1 MKRIMKNRKIGWTI
15 LFFALFI
22 GGMLAINRDAGY
34 AANQTGTVVVSNT
47 LNVRSGAGTTYEILD
62 TLSNGAKVTILQ
74 TQNGWYQISY
84 TKTGGT
90 TATGYVSSSYVAL
103 DSAATPTPTPSSIPQ
118 PVVSYRTETTYE
130 PISVAAKTSKKVKVY
145 KKAGGSYLKVSKKIV
160 QLSKSKKVT
169 IVGESLVKNKK
180 WFKVKFTYK
189 KKTRTGYIRNIYV
202 KMTLKKK
209 ANAAIYN
216 LKSAAKV
223 HTKAGASAP
232 YKKSNGKIV
241 KVKKG
246 STVKIGK
253 EKMSG
258 KTKWYRIY
266 FTYGGKTVNGFVS
279 SKYVKLAKTK
289 KTTKV
294 KVTAMSDK
302 EFEKYMTSQGFPDS
316 YKVYLRI
323 LHQKYPYWQFVA
335 YRPGIN
341 WNDAVT
347 AECKLGVNLISNS
360 KSEAWKSKE
369 EGAYDAATGKWK
381 VFDGSTWV
389 AASKAAISYY
399 MDPRNFMN
407 ERNIFMFESLEY
419 QSQYQVSSGIN
430 TILKN
435 TPFAGKSF
443 SYKDIDTGA
452 SKTMTYTNAFLAAA
466 KVSGVSP
473 YHLASRV
480 KQEVVTSATTTSI
493 AVTGTNATYPGIY
506 NFYNIGATS
515 SSNPALNGLKWAKSG
530 TTYLRPWTDPYRSIV
545 GGAQYIGTKYINL
558 GQNTGYLQKF
568 NLTPNERYEHQYM
581 TNVEAAY
588 SEAIKTKNAYA
599 GTMDSSPLVF
609 SIPIFENMPASA
621 CAAPQ

>member
-1 MKRIMKNRKIGWTI
+1 MKNRKIVWFT

-22 GGMLAINRDAGY
+22 GGGLAINRDSGY
-34 AANQTGTVVVSNT
+34 AANQTGTVVVSST
-47 LNVRSGAGTTYEILD
+47 LNVRSGAGTTYGIID
-62 TLSNGAKVTILQ
+62 TLSNGAKVTVLQ
-74 TQNGWYQISY
+74 TQTGWYQISY
-84 TKTGGT
+84 TKADGT
-90 TATGYVSSSYVAL
+90 KATGYVSSSYVAL
-103 DSAATPTPTPSSIPQ
+103 DSPATPTPTPVPTAIPQ
-118 PVVSYRTETTYE
+118 PVVSYRTETTYQ
-130 PISVAAKTSKKVKVY
+130 PISVAATTSKKVKVY
-145 KKAGGSYLKVSKKIV
+145 KKAGGKYLKVSKKTV
-160 QLSKSKKVT
+160 SLSKKKKVT
-169 IVGESLVKNKK
+169 IVGESLKKNKK

-189 KKTRTGYIRNIYV
+189 KKTRTGYLRNIYV
-202 KMTLKKK
+202 KMKLKKK
-209 ANAAIYN
+209 VNATIYN

-232 YKKSNGKIV
+232 YKKSKGKII

-266 FTYGGKTVNGFVS
+266 FDYDGKTVNGYVS

-289 KTTKV
+289 KTKKV

-302 EFEKYMTSQGFPDS
+302 DFEKYMTSQGFPDS
-316 YKVYLRI
+316 YKVNLRI

-360 KSEAWKSKE
+360 KSAAWKSKE
-369 EGAYDAATGKWK
+369 EGAYDAATGTWK

-399 MDPRNFMN
+399 MDPRNFIN

-419 QSQYQVSSGIN
+419 QSQYQVASGIN

-435 TPFAGKSF
+435 TPFAGKSLN
-443 SYKDIDTGA
+443 YKDLDTGA
-452 SKTMTYTNAFLAAA
+452 SKSMTYTNAFLAAA
-466 KVSGVSP
+466 KSSGVSP

-493 AVTGTNATYPGIY
+493 AVTGTNAAYPGIY

-515 SSNPALNGLKWAKSG
+515 SSNPALNGLKWAKSDLSETVDGPVPFDCGRSPVYRYKVHQPG
-530 TTYLRPWTDPYRSIV
+530 TEYR
-545 GGAQYIGTKYINL
+545 
-558 GQNTGYLQKF
+558 
-568 NLTPNERYEHQYM
+568 
-581 TNVEAAY
+581 
-588 SEAIKTKNAYA
+588 
-599 GTMDSSPLVF
+599 
-609 SIPIFENMPASA
+609 IFAEI
-621 CAAPQ
+621 

>member
-1 MKRIMKNRKIGWTI
+1 MKKRKLGWAL
-15 LFFALFI
+15 LFFVLFA
-22 GGMLAINRDAGY
+22 GAMLAVNRDDGY
-34 AANQTGTVVVSNT
+34 AANQTGTVVVSSA
-47 LNVRSGAGTTYEILD
+47 LNVRSGAGTTYGIID

-74 TQNGWYQISY
+74 TQNGWYQVSY
-84 TKTGGT
+84 KKADGT
-90 TATGYVSSSYVAL
+90 SATGYVSSSYVAL
-103 DSAATPTPTPSSIPQ
+103 DSAATPTPTQASTSTPQ
-118 PVVSYRTETTYE
+118 TVVSYRTETTYQ
-130 PISVAAKTSKKVKVY
+130 PISVAAATSKKVKVY
-145 KKAGGSYLKVSKKIV
+145 KKAGGKYLKVSKKTV
-160 QLSKSKKVT
+160 QLAKKKKVT
-169 IVGESLVKNKK
+169 IVGETLKKNKK

-209 ANAAIYN
+209 ANASIYN

-232 YKKSNGKIV
+232 YKKISGKIV

-266 FTYGGKTVNGFVS
+266 FTYGGKTVNGYVS
-279 SKYVKLAKTK
+279 SKFVKLAKTK

-294 KVTAMSDK
+294 KVTAMSDT

-316 YKVYLRI
+316 YKANLRA

-341 WNDAVT
+341 WSDAVA
-347 AECKLGVNLISNS
+347 AESKLGVNLISNS

-369 EGAYDAATGKWK
+369 TGAYDAATGKWT
-381 VFDGSTWV
+381 VFDGTTWV

-399 MDPRNFMN
+399 MDPRNFIN
-407 ERNIFMFESLEY
+407 ERTIFMFESLEY

-435 TPFAGKSF
+435 TPFYGKSF
-443 SYKDIDTGA
+443 SYKEVDTGA
-452 SKTMTYTNAFLAAA
+452 AKTMSYTNAFLAAA
-466 KVSGVSP
+466 KSSGVSP

-515 SSNPALNGLKWAKSG
+515 SSNPALNGLKWANSG

-545 GGAQYIGTKYINL
+545 GGAQYIGEKYINR

-568 NLTPNERYEHQYM
+568 NLTANQRYEHQYM

-599 GTMDSSPLVF
+599 GTMDSTPLVF

>member
-1 MKRIMKNRKIGWTI
+1 MKKRKLGWAL
-15 LFFALFI
+15 LFFVLLT
-22 GGMLAINRDAGY
+22 GGMLAVNRDDGY
-34 AANQTGTVVVSNT
+34 AANQTGTVVVSSA
-47 LNVRSGAGTTYEILD
+47 LNVRSGAGTTYGIID

-74 TQNGWYQISY
+74 TQNGWYQVSY
-84 TKTGGT
+84 KKADGT
-90 TATGYVSSSYVAL
+90 SATGYVSSSYVAL
-103 DSAATPTPTPSSIPQ
+103 DSAATPTPTQASTSTPQ
-118 PVVSYRTETTYE
+118 TVVSYRTETTYQ
-130 PISVAAKTSKKVKVY
+130 PISVAAATSKKVKVY
-145 KKAGGSYLKVSKKIV
+145 KKAGGNYLKVSKKTV
-160 QLSKSKKVT
+160 QLAKKKKVT
-169 IVGESLVKNKK
+169 IVGETLKKNKK

-209 ANAAIYN
+209 ANASIYN

-232 YKKSNGKIV
+232 YKKISGKIV

-266 FTYGGKTVNGFVS
+266 FTYGGKTVNGYVS
-279 SKYVKLAKTK
+279 SKFVKLAKTK

-294 KVTAMSDK
+294 KVTAMSDT

-316 YKVYLRI
+316 YKANLRA

-341 WNDAVT
+341 WSDAVA
-347 AECKLGVNLISNS
+347 AESKLGVNLISNS
-360 KSEAWKSKE
+360 KSESWKSKE
-369 EGAYDAATGKWK
+369 TGAYDAATGKWT
-381 VFDGSTWV
+381 VFDGTTWV

-399 MDPRNFMN
+399 MDPRNFIN
-407 ERNIFMFESLEY
+407 ERTIFMFESLEY

-435 TPFAGKSF
+435 TPFYGKSF
-443 SYKDIDTGA
+443 SYKELDTGA
-452 SKTMTYTNAFLAAA
+452 AKTMSYTNAFLAAA
-466 KVSGVSP
+466 KSSGVSP

-515 SSNPALNGLKWAKSG
+515 SSNPALNGLKWANSG

-545 GGAQYIGTKYINL
+545 GGAQYIGEKYINR

-568 NLTPNERYEHQYM
+568 NLTANQRYEHQYM

-599 GTMDSSPLVF
+599 GTMDSTPLVF

>member
-1 MKRIMKNRKIGWTI
+1 MKKRKLGWAL
-15 LFFALFI
+15 LFFVLFV
-22 GGMLAINRDAGY
+22 GAMLAVNRDDGY
-34 AANQTGTVVVSNT
+34 AANQTGTVVVSSA
-47 LNVRSGAGTTYEILD
+47 LNVRSGAGTTYGIID

-74 TQNGWYQISY
+74 TQNGWYQVSY
-84 TKTGGT
+84 KKADGT
-90 TATGYVSSSYVAL
+90 SATGYVSSSYVAL
-103 DSAATPTPTPSSIPQ
+103 DSAATPTPTQASTSTPQ
-118 PVVSYRTETTYE
+118 TVVSYRTETTYQ
-130 PISVAAKTSKKVKVY
+130 PISVAAATSKKVKVY
-145 KKAGGSYLKVSKKIV
+145 KKAGGKYLKVSKKTV
-160 QLSKSKKVT
+160 QLAKKKKVT
-169 IVGESLVKNKK
+169 IVGETLKKNKK

-189 KKTRTGYIRNIYV
+189 KKKRTGYIRNIYV

-209 ANAAIYN
+209 ANASIYN

-232 YKKSNGKIV
+232 YKKISGKIV

-266 FTYGGKTVNGFVS
+266 FTYGGKTVNGYVS
-279 SKYVKLAKTK
+279 SKFVKLAKTK

-294 KVTAMSDK
+294 KVTAMSDT

-316 YKVYLRI
+316 YKANLRA

-341 WNDAVT
+341 WGDAVA
-347 AECKLGVNLISNS
+347 AESKLGVNLISNS

-369 EGAYDAATGKWK
+369 TGAYDAATGKWT
-381 VFDGSTWV
+381 VFDGTTWV

-399 MDPRNFMN
+399 MDPRNFIN
-407 ERNIFMFESLEY
+407 ERTIFMFESLEY

-435 TPFAGKSF
+435 TPFYGKSF
-443 SYKDIDTGA
+443 SYKEVDTGA
-452 SKTMTYTNAFLAAA
+452 AKTMSYTNAFLAAA
-466 KVSGVSP
+466 KSSGVSP

-515 SSNPALNGLKWAKSG
+515 SSNPALNGLKWANSG

-545 GGAQYIGTKYINL
+545 GGAQYIGEKYINR

-568 NLTPNERYEHQYM
+568 NLTANQRYEHQYM

-599 GTMDSSPLVF
+599 GTMDSTPLVF

>member
-1 MKRIMKNRKIGWTI
+1 MKKRKLGWAL
-15 LFFALFI
+15 LFFVLFA
-22 GGMLAINRDAGY
+22 GAMLAVNRDDGY
-34 AANQTGTVVVSNT
+34 AANQTGTVVVSSA
-47 LNVRSGAGTTYEILD
+47 LNVRSGAGTTYGIID

-74 TQNGWYQISY
+74 TQNGWYQVSY
-84 TKTGGT
+84 KKADGT
-90 TATGYVSSSYVAL
+90 SATGYVSSSYVAL
-103 DSAATPTPTPSSIPQ
+103 DSAATPTPTQASTSTPQ
-118 PVVSYRTETTYE
+118 TVVSYRTETTYQ
-130 PISVAAKTSKKVKVY
+130 PISVAAATSKKVKVY
-145 KKAGGSYLKVSKKIV
+145 KKAGGNYLKVSKKTV
-160 QLSKSKKVT
+160 QLAKKKKVT
-169 IVGESLVKNKK
+169 IVGETLKKNKK

-209 ANAAIYN
+209 ANASIYN

-232 YKKSNGKIV
+232 YKKISGKIV

-266 FTYGGKTVNGFVS
+266 FTYGGKTVNGYVS
-279 SKYVKLAKTK
+279 SKFVKLAKTK

-294 KVTAMSDK
+294 KVTAMSDT

-316 YKVYLRI
+316 YKANLRA

-341 WNDAVT
+341 WSDAVA
-347 AECKLGVNLISNS
+347 AESKLGVNLISNS

-369 EGAYDAATGKWK
+369 TGAYDAATGKWT
-381 VFDGSTWV
+381 VFDGTTWV

-399 MDPRNFMN
+399 MDPRNFIN
-407 ERNIFMFESLEY
+407 ERTIFMFESLEY

-435 TPFAGKSF
+435 TPFYGKSF
-443 SYKDIDTGA
+443 SYKELDTGA
-452 SKTMTYTNAFLAAA
+452 AKTMSYTNAFLAAA
-466 KVSGVSP
+466 KSSGVSP

-515 SSNPALNGLKWAKSG
+515 SSNPALNGLKWANSG

-545 GGAQYIGTKYINL
+545 GGAQYIGEKYINR

-568 NLTPNERYEHQYM
+568 NLTANQRYEHQYM

-599 GTMDSSPLVF
+599 GTMDSTPLVF

>member
-1 MKRIMKNRKIGWTI
+1 MKKRKLGWAL
-15 LFFALFI
+15 LFFVLFA
-22 GGMLAINRDAGY
+22 GAMLAVNRDDGY
-34 AANQTGTVVVSNT
+34 AANQTGTVVVSSA
-47 LNVRSGAGTTYEILD
+47 LNVRSGAGTTYGIID

-74 TQNGWYQISY
+74 TQNGWYQVSY
-84 TKTGGT
+84 KKADGT
-90 TATGYVSSSYVAL
+90 SATGYVSSSYVAL
-103 DSAATPTPTPSSIPQ
+103 DSAATPTPTQASTSTPQ
-118 PVVSYRTETTYE
+118 TVVSYRTETTYQ
-130 PISVAAKTSKKVKVY
+130 PISVAAATSKKVKVY
-145 KKAGGSYLKVSKKIV
+145 KKAGGNYLKVSKKTV
-160 QLSKSKKVT
+160 QLAKKKKVT
-169 IVGESLVKNKK
+169 IVGETLKKNKK

-209 ANAAIYN
+209 ANASIYN

-232 YKKSNGKIV
+232 YKKISGKIV

-266 FTYGGKTVNGFVS
+266 FTYGGKTVNGYVS
-279 SKYVKLAKTK
+279 SKFVKLAKTK

-294 KVTAMSDK
+294 KVTAMSDT

-316 YKVYLRI
+316 YKANLRA

-341 WNDAVT
+341 WSDAVA
-347 AECKLGVNLISNS
+347 AESKLGVNLISNS

-369 EGAYDAATGKWK
+369 TGAYDTATGKWT
-381 VFDGSTWV
+381 VFDGTTWV

-399 MDPRNFMN
+399 MDPRNFIN
-407 ERNIFMFESLEY
+407 ERTIFMFESLEY

-435 TPFAGKSF
+435 TPFYGKSF
-443 SYKDIDTGA
+443 SYKEVDTGA
-452 SKTMTYTNAFLAAA
+452 AKTMSYTNAFLAAA
-466 KVSGVSP
+466 KSSGVSP

-515 SSNPALNGLKWAKSG
+515 SSNPALNGLKWANSG

-545 GGAQYIGTKYINL
+545 GGAQYIGEKYINR

-568 NLTPNERYEHQYM
+568 NLTANQRYEHQYM

-599 GTMDSSPLVF
+599 GTMDSTPLVF

>member
-1 MKRIMKNRKIGWTI
+1 MKKRKLGWALLFFI
-15 LFFALFI
+15 LFVGA
-22 GGMLAINRDAGY
+22 MLAVNRDDGY
-34 AANQTGTVVVSNT
+34 AANQTGTVVVSSA
-47 LNVRSGAGTTYEILD
+47 LNVRSGAGTTYGIID

-74 TQNGWYQISY
+74 TQNGWYQVSY
-84 TKTGGT
+84 KKADGT
-90 TATGYVSSSYVAL
+90 SATGYVSSSYVAL
-103 DSAATPTPTPSSIPQ
+103 DSAATPTPTQASTSTPQ
-118 PVVSYRTETTYE
+118 TVVSYRTETTYQ
-130 PISVAAKTSKKVKVY
+130 PISVAAATSKKVKVY
-145 KKAGGSYLKVSKKIV
+145 KKAGGNYLKVSKKTV
-160 QLSKSKKVT
+160 QLAKKKKVT
-169 IVGESLVKNKK
+169 IVGETLKKNKK

-209 ANAAIYN
+209 ANASIYN

-232 YKKSNGKIV
+232 YKKISGKIV

-266 FTYGGKTVNGFVS
+266 FTYGGKTVNGYVS
-279 SKYVKLAKTK
+279 SKFVKLAKTK

-294 KVTAMSDK
+294 KVTAMSDT

-316 YKVYLRI
+316 YKANLRA

-341 WNDAVT
+341 WSDAVA
-347 AECKLGVNLISNS
+347 AESKLGVNLISNS

-369 EGAYDAATGKWK
+369 TGAYDAATGKWT
-381 VFDGSTWV
+381 VFDGTTWV

-399 MDPRNFMN
+399 MDPRNFIN
-407 ERNIFMFESLEY
+407 ERTIFMFESLEY

-435 TPFAGKSF
+435 TPFYGKSF
-443 SYKDIDTGA
+443 SYKELDTGA
-452 SKTMTYTNAFLAAA
+452 AKTMSYTNAFLAAA
-466 KVSGVSP
+466 KSSGVSP

-515 SSNPALNGLKWAKSG
+515 SSNPALNGLKWANSG

-545 GGAQYIGTKYINL
+545 GGAQYIGEKYINR

-568 NLTPNERYEHQYM
+568 NLTANQRYEHQYM

-599 GTMDSSPLVF
+599 GTMDSTPLVF

>member
-1 MKRIMKNRKIGWTI
+1 MKKRKLGWTL
-15 LFFALFI
+15 LFLALLV
-22 GGMLAINRDAGY
+22 GGMLVVNRDDGY

-47 LNVRSGAGTTYEILD
+47 LNVRSGAGTTYNILD

-84 TKTGGT
+84 TKADGT
-90 TATGYVSSSYVAL
+90 SATGYVSSSYVAL
-103 DSAATPTPTPSSIPQ
+103 DSAATPTPPVSIPQ
-118 PVVSYRTETTYE
+118 PVVSYRTETTYQ
-130 PISVAAKTSKKVKVY
+130 PISVAAATSKKVKVY
-145 KKAGGSYLKVSKKIV
+145 KKAGGSYLKVSKKVV
-160 QLSKSKKVT
+160 QLTKKKKVT
-169 IVGESLVKNKK
+169 IVGETLKKGKK

-209 ANAAIYN
+209 ANASIYN

-223 HTKAGASAP
+223 HTKAGAKAP
-232 YKKSNGKIV
+232 YKKISGKVV
-241 KVKKG
+241 KAKKG

-258 KTKWYRIY
+258 KVKWYKIY
-266 FTYGGKTVNGFVS
+266 FTYNGKTVSGYVS
-279 SKYVKLAKTK
+279 SKFVKLAKTK

-294 KVTAMSDK
+294 KVTAMSDA

-316 YKVYLRI
+316 YKVNLRV

-335 YRPGIN
+335 YRSGIN
-341 WNDAVT
+341 WNDAVA

-369 EGAYDAATGKWK
+369 AGAYDAATGKWT
-381 VFDGSTWV
+381 VFDGTTWV

-435 TPFAGKSF
+435 TPFYGKSF
-443 SYKDIDTGA
+443 SYKDVDTGA
-452 SKTMTYTNAFLAAA
+452 SKTMTYSNVFLAAA
-466 KVSGVSP
+466 KSSGVSP

-493 AVTGTNATYPGIY
+493 AVTGTNSTYPGIY

-515 SSNPALNGLKWAKSG
+515 SSNPALNGLKWANSG

-545 GGAQYIGTKYINL
+545 GGAQYIGEKYINR

-568 NLTPNERYEHQYM
+568 NLTANGRYEHQYM

-609 SIPIFENMPASA
+609 SIPIYENMPASV
-621 CAAPQ
+621 CVAPQ